1 MAEITRAGGRLRLT
15 VPDSLRVAPEAT
27 LPSSPASSERR
38 TPVTGRRR
46 GASAVALPPDM
57 LASAA
62 PPDDPLVA
70 ALARQELEL
79 LDRVELEPA
88 TATPTP
94 TTRDRR
100 SRDAAEESAPP
111 PEAVTEFE
119 VDLDPHEDAVL
130 LLEQDG
136 MYSWDWQGDIAQ
148 VPAGAVVRGVPS
160 SPARKRVTFRVSLS
174 GTASAPS
181 PSRVKRGVVSDF
193 VFGRIKAYVLKFAAR
208 IVVDEGIKYLERN
221 VRCGLVRLETFA
233 VEGWKPVND
242 PAKLRLPEDRPA
254 RVLLFVHGTFSS
266 TIGAFGAL
274 GATPW
279 GRKFLEAA
287 HTNYDLILGYD
298 HATLSEGPLSN
309 ATELL
314 GLLEGVNW
322 KHPPH
327 FDVITHSRGGLVVRS
342 LLEYLL
348 PLSSWQAHFDRVVF
362 VAATNG
368 GTRLAEPDNWATLID
383 LYTNIAVAAF
393 KVIGLFPQAK
403 PTTTLL
409 SELIQG
415 LGAFVKYC
423 ATRAV
428 TDGGVP
434 GLAAMEPDGDFV
446 RKLNEAQPG
455 QPTVEKS
462 YYCAI
467 TSEFTPRLSGEHQP
481 QELSLRLL
489 EWAANKVS
497 GALMDAPNDLVVDTP
512 AMTAIDLNT
521 GSFLKDHYDFGRN
534 PQVYHTSY
542 FIQPEVANALTRWLR
557 LVNPAAVEAAVSAG
571 ASKGQPVK
579 RVVEWE
585 TVADPGIRYYV
596 EPAYDADDFLSAR
609 PRSMSWR
616 GGGGVGRGGGRR
628 PVIAVSPYRVEA
640 GAAASVETPAAIDTD
655 IIIASSNTAIG
666 ACCQAI
672 ETANPSYV
680 VVSRPYQGETLNYAF
695 SAEEIM
701 EQAALSDESVS
712 LIDALNLHET
722 DASEERPVTGSME
735 PPQPRGERSLSRSVV
750 LSDDGP
756 IGVLP
761 EKSEPRGVSELVKL
775 AELSTRPGNPA
786 ERILLRRTMP
796 TFDREAG
803 AAITESVTRT
813 AAGAP
818 RPATG
823 AESVSPAPAA
833 PVAPPPVTCRFHAEM
848 DEEVVVDRTT
858 TVEVIVSREV
868 IERATGVAAQGGEA
882 EIDESRKLIIQVFPK
897 INFESRDEGRAE
909 IDPPPPNKPQKLL
922 FDVRA
927 THLGQG
933 EVLVIARQGQVPL
946 CTLPLRPQIV
956 ATRGAAARKTAVKA
970 ETSEAKPLPSP
981 LNQMTIRERWNGDV
995 LTYEYQLDFAGLPD
1009 RLWEHSAEFKGD
1021 RVQYVA
1027 ALYEKIEDRWIS
1039 TNNDVEAF
1047 TEELRAFGGA
1057 LYDELFP
1064 KSLQQFLWKYRER
1077 LKSIQVISDEPFIP
1091 WELVH
1096 LKDPDERG
1104 LPDETLFMGQ
1114 MGVVRWLGAAGWPP
1128 SELKIRDGRAHY
1140 VIPHYPHPDYK
1151 LPEAEEEAKFLE
1163 EKFKAAK
1170 VEPQINPVRELLK
1183 RAGSLDLLHF
1193 ACHGTAEMDNKSEAR
1208 LLLEGRIERGQYIK
1222 EFMTA
1227 EEAGQYMRL
1236 KRTDA
1241 PPMIVLNACQAGR
1254 AGYKLTGIGGF
1265 AQAFLLGG
1273 AGVFVGTLWSVGDT
1287 PARTFTETL
1296 YTELLDKQATLAE
1309 ATINAREAARLA
1321 GDATWLAYVVYGY
1334 PYLKLARS

>member
-27 LPSSPASSERR
+27 PTSPAASTGSR
-38 TPVTGRRR
+38 TPPVGRRR
-46 GASAVALPPDM
+46 GASAVPLPPD
-57 LASAA
+57 ATTSA
-62 PPDDPLVA
+62 PPDDPLIA
-70 ALARQELEL
+70 ALAQQELEL

-88 TATPTP
+88 THATPT
-94 TTRDRR
+94 TGDRR
-100 SRDAAEESAPP
+100 SLDAAEGSASPS
-111 PEAVTEFE
+111 EAVTEFE

-174 GTASAPS
+174 ATPSAAPPS
-181 PSRVKRGVVSDF
+181 GVRRGVVSDF
-193 VFGRIKAYVLKFAAR
+193 LFGRIKAYVLKFAAR

-221 VRCGLVRLETFA
+221 VRRGLVSLNSLA
-233 VEGWKPVND
+233 VEGWKPVSD

-266 TIGAFGAL
+266 TIGAFGVL

-287 HTNYDLILGYD
+287 QSNYDLVLGYD

-314 GLLEGVNW
+314 GLLENVNW

-383 LYTNIAVAAF
+383 LYTNIAVAVF

-446 RKLNEAQPG
+446 QKLNEAQPG

-462 YYCAI
+462 YYCAV
-467 TSEFTPRLSGEHQP
+467 TSEFTPRLRGEHEP
-481 QELSLRLL
+481 QELPLRLL
-489 EWAANKVS
+489 QWAANKVT
-497 GALMDAPNDLVVDTP
+497 GALMGQPNDLVVDTP

-521 GSFLKDHYDFGRN
+521 GNFLKDRYDFGQN
-534 PQVYHTSY
+534 PQVYHTNY
-542 FIQPEVANALTRWLR
+542 FLQPDVTNALTRWLR
-557 LVNPAAVEAAVSAG
+557 LVNPAVVAAAANAG

-579 RVVEWE
+579 RVVQDE
-585 TVADPGIRYYV
+585 TIADPGIRYFV
-596 EPAYDADDFLSAR
+596 EPYNFDDLLVGRTRSMR
-609 PRSMSWR
+609 PRGGLR
-616 GGGGVGRGGGRR
+616 GGGAAGGS
-628 PVIAVSPYRVEA
+628 PVIAVSPYRVKE
-640 GAAASVETPAAIDTD
+640 GASVGAETPAAIDTD
-655 IIIASSNTAIG
+655 IIIATAGTPIG
-666 ACCQAI
+666 ACRQAI

-680 VVSRPYQGETLNYAF
+680 VVSRPHHGETLNYAF

-701 EQAALSDESVS
+701 EQAASNDSSVP
-712 LIDALNLHET
+712 LIDAMNLHET
-722 DASEERPVTGSME
+722 DASEERPLNGSME
-735 PPQPRGERSLSRSVV
+735 PPQPRGARSLSRGVV

-775 AELSTRPGNPA
+775 AGLSTRAGDPA
-786 ERILLRRTMP
+786 GRILLRRAMP
-796 TFDREAG
+796 TFDRKAG
-803 AAITESVTRT
+803 AAVTERFDRMAAMRFPTTSLEGSPSV
-813 AAGAP
+813 P
-818 RPATG
+818 PAHL
-823 AESVSPAPAA
+823 
-833 PVAPPPVTCRFHAEM
+833 APPPVTCRFHAEM
-848 DEEVVVDRTT
+848 DEEVVLDRTA

-868 IERATGVAAQGGEA
+868 IERATGIASQTGEA
-882 EIDESRKLIIQVFPK
+882 QIDESRKLIIQVFPK

-909 IDPPPPNKPQKLL
+909 IDPPPPGRPQKLL

-927 THLGQG
+927 TDVGEG
-933 EVLVIARQGQVPL
+933 EVQVIARQGQIPL
-946 CTLPLRPQIV
+946 CTLSLKPQIV
-956 ATRGAAARKTAVKA
+956 ATRGAAARKTSVVA
-970 ETSEAKPLPSP
+970 ETTEAKRLPAPLD
-981 LNQMTIRERWNGDV
+981 QMTIRERRNGKV
-995 LTYEYQLDFAGLPD
+995 LTYEYQLDFANLPG
-1009 RLWEHSAEFKGD
+1009 RHWEPSAPFKGK
-1021 RVQYVA
+1021 REAYVA
-1027 ALYEKIEDRWIS
+1027 RLYEKIEDRWIS

-1064 KSLQQFLWKYRER
+1064 KNLQRFLWKHRAR
-1077 LKSIQVISDEPFIP
+1077 LNSIQVISDEPFIP

-1096 LKDPDERG
+1096 LKDPDEPG
-1104 LPDETLFMGQ
+1104 LPDETIFMGQ
-1114 MGVVRWLGAAGWPP
+1114 LGVVRWLGPAGWPP
-1128 SELKIRDGRAHY
+1128 DQLKVREGRAHY

-1163 EKFKAAK
+1163 EKFKAER

-1183 RAGSLDLLHF
+1183 RAGTLDLLHF
-1193 ACHGTAEMDNKSEAR
+1193 ACHGAAEMDNKSEAR
-1208 LLLEGRIERGQYIK
+1208 LLLEGRIEGGQYIK

-1227 EEAGQYMRL
+1227 EEAGQYMRI
-1236 KRTDA
+1236 KGTDNA
-1241 PPMIVLNACQAGR
+1241 PMIVLNACQAGR

-1265 AQAFLLGG
+1265 AQAFLLAG

-1296 YTELLDKQATLAE
+1296 YKELLEKQATLAE

-1334 PYLKLARS
+1334 PYLRLTRS